1 MPRPMRFVGLV
12 VVLITTSL
20 LLLLPSHR
28 VTGQTADSTAVISG
42 SVFDRQ
48 TQKIINAQVSLY
60 EAVTGDASVGE
71 PLATTVTQADG
82 RYTLVIPADVP
93 DQLRITI
100 EREHFHPE
108 TLVLDKAVSQS
119 LRDGQPV
126 VLPDIILQ
134 RQITWS
140 FWIATL
146 IFIGMLLLIAFGKL
160 HNTLAALLGMS
171 AVFAVS
177 YLGHPLSEEL
187 YIFDFRGALQYIDWN
202 VIFLIMGMMIVIAVV
217 ERTGVFQWL
226 AFTAYRLSGGHI
238 WLLVV
243 ILMIITGIA
252 SATLDNVTT
261 MLLMTPITVQIALAL
276 GINPLALLIPEVLAS
291 NVAGISTLIGTPTNI
306 LIGHYAKLS
315 FNDFLTNLTPGVLL
329 AMLGLILYTEFV
341 YRRELRAGNTSG
353 GISTLLLDKL
363 AERATIT
370 EPDHLKKAGIIGAFM
385 LVLFVAGEAI
395 HLIPAVTALMGAT
408 ALLVWVKP
416 DIEEMIEA
424 VDWTTLVFFIGL
436 FVVVGAV
443 QEVGLI
449 SLVADGIGQL
459 VGDNLLLAVLIV
471 TWFSALLSTLIANI
485 PFTAAMLP
493 VVGYLTATIPG
504 AQSNVLFYCLSVGS
518 AMGGNGSL
526 IGASANMVTSGIAER
541 AGYPIT
547 YAYFFRKGFPALLI
561 TVSLATLWLV
571 FHFLLS

>member
-1 MPRPMRFVGLV
+1 MPDSLRFPLSITLLV
-12 VVLITTSL
+12 VIGLLLAVPWHNARGQAPETTLLITGAVYDSQDQ
-20 LLLLPSHR
+20 P
-28 VTGQTADSTAVISG
+28 VADAL
-42 SVFDRQ
+42 
-48 TQKIINAQVSLY
+48 VSLH
-60 EAVTGDASVGE
+60 EANNDEALTE
-71 PLATTVTQADG
+71 TLTQPNG
-82 RYTLVIPADVP
+82 RYSLTLPETIPN
-93 DQLRITI
+93 QLTVWV
-100 EREHFHPE
+100 EREHFQPE
-108 TLVLDKAVSQS
+108 IVRLDTDAMQS
-119 LRDGQPV
+119 LHAGQPI
-126 VLPDIILQ
+126 VLPVTILQ
-134 RQITWS
+134 RQITAS

-146 IFIGMLLLIAFGKL
+146 IFIGMLALIAFGKL

-177 YLGHPLSEEL
+177 YLGRPLSEEL
-187 YIFDFRGALQYIDWN
+187 FIFTFRGALHYVDWN

-226 AFTAYRLSGGHI
+226 AFAAYRLSKGRI
-238 WLLVV
+238 WLLVI
-243 ILMIITGIA
+243 ILMAVTGVA
-252 SATLDNVTT
+252 SAALDNVTT

-276 GINPLALLIPEVLAS
+276 GINPLALLIPEVMAS

-306 LIGHYAKLS
+306 LIGSYAGLS

-329 AMLGLILYTEFV
+329 AMLGLILYTQFV
-341 YRRELRAGNTSG
+341 YRQELRANKANGVSA
-353 GISTLLLDKL
+353 LMVEKL
-363 AERATIT
+363 AERAQIT

-385 LVLFVAGEAI
+385 LILFVAGEAI
-395 HLIPAVTALMGAT
+395 HLVPAVTAIMGAT
-408 ALLVWVKP
+408 ALLVWIRP

-449 SLVADGIGQL
+449 SIIADGIGNL
-459 VGDNLLLAVLIV
+459 VGSNLLLAVLVV
-471 TWFSALLSTLIANI
+471 TWFSALLSTVIANI

-526 IGASANMVTSGIAER
+526 IGASANMVTAGIAER
-541 AGYPIT
+541 AGYAIS
-547 YAYFFRKGFPALLI
+547 YAYFFKKGFPALLI
-561 TVSLATLWLV
+561 TVSLATLWLI
-571 FHFLLS
+571 FHFL

>member
-1 MPRPMRFVGLV
+1 MAKPLRFYL
-12 VVLITTSL
+12 LIA
-20 LLLLPSHR
+20 LLLPAGLLLSLPR
-28 VTGQTADSTAVISG
+28 QNAQGQTAENARLISG
-42 SVFDRQ
+42 TVYDRQ
-48 TQKIINAQVSLY
+48 GQLVADAQVILR
-60 EAVTGDASVGE
+60 AADE
-71 PLATTVTQADG
+71 PDPLTQALTQPDG
-82 RYTLVIPADVP
+82 RYALALPATVP
-93 DQLRITI
+93 DQLTIHI
-100 EREHFHPE
+100 EREHFQPAAIP
-108 TLVLDKAVSQS
+108 LDDMALQS
-119 LRDGQPV
+119 LRAGQPI
-126 VLPDIILQ
+126 VLPDTILQ
-134 RQITWS
+134 RQVTLS
-140 FWIATL
+140 FWVATL
-146 IFIGMLLLIAFGKL
+146 IFIAMLALIAFGKL

-177 YLGHPLSEEL
+177 YLGRPLSEEL
-187 YIFDFRGALQYIDWN
+187 FIFSFRGALQYVDWN

-226 AFTAYRLSGGHI
+226 AFTAYRLSRGRI
-238 WLLVV
+238 WLLVI
-243 ILMIITGIA
+243 ILMIVTGVA
-252 SATLDNVTT
+252 SAALDNVTT

-276 GINPLALLIPEVLAS
+276 NINPLALLMPEVLAS

-306 LIGHYAKLS
+306 LIGSYAKLS

-329 AMLGLILYTEFV
+329 AMFGLILYCEFV
-341 YRRELRAGNTSG
+341 YRHELRAGSTG
-353 GISTLLLDKL
+353 GVSTLLLEKL
-363 AERATIT
+363 AERAQIT
-370 EPDHLKKAGIIGAFM
+370 EPGHLKKAGIVGLFM
-385 LVLFVAGEAI
+385 LILFVAGELI

-449 SLVADGIGQL
+449 SFIADGIGRL
-459 VGDNLLLAVLIV
+459 VGSSLLLAVIIV
-471 TWFSALLSTLIANI
+471 VWFSAFLSTLIANI

-493 VVGYLTATIPG
+493 VVGYLTATVPG

-547 YAYFFRKGFPALLI
+547 YAYFFKKGFPALLI
-561 TVSLATLWLV
+561 TVSLATLWLI
-571 FHFLLS
+571 FHFLVNNPAGP